1 MSSSAPTRWLPGAA
15 WTSLVVVPALA
26 LAVGPAIDLPAPVS
40 VALAVLLL
48 AGLGRL
54 LVWRTG
60 VDQPGRDV
68 WGRLGVSGVVLAVGV
83 LATLAGTLVPDWEDL
98 GGLPL
103 AVATVV
109 VFPLVYGG
117 LLKWN
122 RFSTSVADPNDVLNG
137 VSAVLVA
144 TALANIALGHVGGPL
159 AALPDWRL
167 QPLLAAAATAV
178 VYLGTAWVMTVIAGL
193 RSDLRIWLV
202 SGALTAVFGAAA
214 LGLVTADAAPGA
226 AAGVVAAG
234 LALLVVAAA
243 QQAPRSTPQPADPA
257 DSTVGAVV
265 IIGVAT
271 GILVVAATTT
281 PSWPAICC
289 AALAAIGSSLRL
301 LVNVRDLSELAVSRR
316 EALTD
321 ELTSLPNRRAVLRH
335 VEWLCASGTPFVLGL
350 VDLDKFKEVNDGL
363 GHAAGDDLLRMIARR
378 LEQLLPA
385 GSVVGRLGGD
395 EFAVVTPVTAATA
408 TEVTGRLGTGL
419 LGRFTDPF
427 QVAGLSLHADLCVGL
442 ALHEDDDH
450 DSSGCATLLLRRAD
464 AALYDAKRSG
474 ASAVVWDPARHEDT
488 SGRLA
493 LVEELR
499 TGMGRGELVLHY
511 QPQVVVGTGRTVGVE
526 ALVRWQH
533 PTRGLLAPA
542 EFLPAAELHG
552 LMGQLTETVLVQA
565 VTQAAEWHRA
575 GRDLRVSVNLSVSNL
590 LDRSLP
596 GRVADLILLHGLPA
610 SSLVLEVTETVLMS
624 DPESSL
630 AVLDAIAA
638 TGIAVSID
646 DFGTGYASLSYL
658 RQLPVTEL
666 KLDRSFTSDLLTDQR
681 TDAIVSGTIDM
692 AHRLGLRV
700 VAEGVEQLATL
711 RRLEELG
718 CDESQG
724 FLHSRPVPADDLP
737 PAVPGISAALLI
749 PA

>member
-1 MSSSAPTRWLPGAA
+1 MSSSASPRWLPRAPWAA
-15 WTSLVVVPALA
+15 LVVVPALA
-26 LAVGPAIDLPAPVS
+26 VAVVSTTGRPGPVGLV
-40 VALAVLLL
+40 LAVLLL
-48 AGLGRL
+48 AAVGLLLGWRSADGQPESGMWARL
-54 LVWRTG
+54 L
-60 VDQPGRDV
+60 
-68 WGRLGVSGVVLAVGV
+68 LSGGLLAAGV
-83 LATLAGTLVPDWEDL
+83 LGTIACSLVPGWEQV

-103 AVATVV
+103 ALATAL
-109 VFPLVYGG
+109 VFPPVYGG

-122 RFSTSVADPNDVLNG
+122 RYSTSAADPNDVLNG
-137 VSAVLVA
+137 SAGVLVA
-144 TALANIALGHVGGPL
+144 VAIGNVLVDDLGGPL

-167 QPLLAAAATAV
+167 QPLLLAAASAV
-178 VYLGTAWVMTVIAGL
+178 VCLGTAWVMTIIAAL

-202 SGALTAVFGAAA
+202 SGALTAVSAGAA
-214 LGLVTADAAPGA
+214 LGLATADRAPLAAVA
-226 AAGVVAAG
+226 AVAAG
-234 LALLVVAAA
+234 LPLLALAAVRRP
-243 QQAPRSTPQPADPA
+243 PRSTPQPADPA

-265 IIGVAT
+265 LIAVAT
-271 GILVVAATTT
+271 LTLAVAAVTT

-289 AALAAIGSSLRL
+289 AGLAAIGSSLRL
-301 LVNVRDLSELAVSRR
+301 LVNVRDLSELATSRR

-321 ELTSLPNRRAVLRH
+321 ELTSLPNRRAVLRRI
-335 VEWLCASGTPFVLGL
+335 EQLCATGTPFALGL

-378 LEQLLPA
+378 LEQTVPA
-385 GSVVGRLGGD
+385 GALVGRLGGD
-395 EFAVVTPVTAATA
+395 EFAVIAPLTTTTTGEA
-408 TEVTGRLGTGL
+408 TGRLGAGL
-419 LGRFTDPF
+419 VEHFAAPF
-427 QVAGLSLHADLCVGL
+427 EVAGLELHADLSIGL
-442 ALHEDDDH
+442 TVHEPGGH
-450 DSSGCATLLLRRAD
+450 LADSCATLLLRRAD
-464 AALYDAKRSG
+464 AALYDAKRAG
-474 ASAVVWDPARHEDT
+474 ASAVVWDPARHVDT

-499 TGMGRGELVLHY
+499 TGMVRGELVLHY
-511 QPQVVVGTGRTVGVE
+511 QPQVAVRTGGTVGVE

-533 PTRGLLAPA
+533 PTRGLLPPA

-552 LMGQLTETVLVQA
+552 LMGLLTETVLVQA
-565 VTQAAEWHRA
+565 VTQAAAWHRE

-590 LDRSLP
+590 LDRALP
-596 GRVADLILLHGLPA
+596 GRVAGLLAAEGLPA

-638 TGIAVSID
+638 LGVAVSID

-666 KLDRSFTSDLLTDQR
+666 KLDRSFTQDLLTDLR

-700 VAEGVEQLATL
+700 VAEGVEHLATL
-711 RRLEELG
+711 QRLEALG

-724 FLHSRPVPADDLP
+724 YLHSRPVPA
-737 PAVPGISAALLI
+737 AALTLAPPLLQ